1 MPTDPTSNPL
11 SQGIPMPPILTGDE
25 IYDSLMQAIEPE
37 LMIAA
42 MPTLE
47 EKYKNETP
55 EQAKERAARYQKA
68 FDTYDQKFE
77 EYKRNWQEQW
87 GKYKRQAMRG
97 AEEKNRVEETNDL
110 SAVEAAITQA

>member
-1 MPTDPTSNPL
+1 MPTNPTSNLPA
-11 SQGIPMPPILTGDE
+11 MPPVLTGDE
-25 IYDSLMQAIEPE
+25 IYNSLMGQIEPE
-37 LMIAA
+37 LLIAV

-47 EKYKNETP
+47 EKYKNEMP

-68 FDTYDQKFE
+68 FDAYDQKFE

-97 AEEKNRVEETNDL
+97 AEEKNRTEETNDL